1 MFFKILKKFKRSK
14 ARRGKITTAHGVINT
29 PCFMPIATR
38 GAVKNLTSEEL
49 KNLDA
54 EIILGNTYH
63 LFLRPG
69 EKLIK
74 KAGGL
79 QKFMSWNK
87 PILTDSGGFQVFSL
101 GQKKVI
107 KATEETRSPQW
118 RRPGLLSG
126 AGVEIYEKGVEFR
139 SPIDG
144 AKHFFTPERSM
155 QIQLDLG
162 SDIIMAFD
170 ECTPYPA
177 TREYAKNSLEITT
190 RWLARCKKY
199 FNKVQIL
206 SLRGAEATK
215 QSRGHWNKYEIATP
229 RFSGVRNDRK
239 RAGSILGNHFL
250 FGIIQGSTFK
260 DLREESARQIV
271 SLDTDGVAIGGVSV
285 GEPPE
290 KMLEV
295 LDWVAPFLP
304 EKKPHY
310 LMGVGYPEQIVE
322 AVKRGIDMFD
332 CVIPTRNARHGS
344 LFVWSK
350 KEIPLLTLPTGRQ
363 APSKRGGKSEAKFYD
378 VIHITNKKF
387 TSDFGPIDKACDCY
401 TCRNFNRAYLRHLFM
416 IKENLALRLAT
427 IHNLKFY
434 LDLMKKIRKEI

>member
-1 MFFKILKKFKRSK
+1 MFFKILKKSKQSK
-14 ARRGKITTAHGVINT
+14 ARQGKINTSHGVINT

-49 KNLDA
+49 KGLNA

-69 EKLIK
+69 EKLVK
-74 KAGGL
+74 KSGGL

-101 GQKKVI
+101 GQKRHGSS
-107 KATEETRSPQW
+107 THSPEGEFAQDDK
-118 RRPGLLSG
+118 RK
-126 AGVEIYEKGVEFR
+126 EISFVKMSEKGVEFR

-144 AKHFFTPERSM
+144 AKHFFTPEKSM

-177 TREYAKNSLEITT
+177 TREYAKNSLERTT
-190 RWLARCKKY
+190 RWATRCKEYLAAK
-199 FNKVQIL
+199 NQKPK
-206 SLRGAEATK
+206 TK
-215 QSRGHWNKYEIATP
+215 NQNYNAKIKNENYQR
-229 RFSGVRNDRK
+229 
-239 RAGSILGNHFL
+239 FL
-250 FGIIQGSTFK
+250 FGIIQGSVFK

-271 SLDTDGVAIGGVSV
+271 GLDTDGVAIGGVSV

-290 KMLEV
+290 KMMEV
-295 LDWVAPFLP
+295 LDWVAPYLP

-310 LMGVGYPEQIVE
+310 LMGVGYPEQIME

-344 LFVWSK
+344 LFVWSSK
-350 KEIPLLTLPTGRQ
+350 FLSGR
-363 APSKRGGKSEAKFYD
+363 GNIFKSTNFYD
-378 VIHITNKKF
+378 VLHITNKKF

-401 TCRNFNRAYLRHLFM
+401 ICRHYSRAYLRHLFM
-416 IKENLALRLAT
+416 TKENLGLRLAT

-434 LDLMKKIRKEI
+434 LDLMEKIRKEI

>member
-1 MFFKILKKFKRSK
+1 MFFKIFKKSK
-14 ARRGKITTAHGVINT
+14 TSRVRRGKIYTSHGVINT
-29 PCFMPIATR
+29 PCFMPIATKA
-38 GAVKNLTSEEL
+38 AVKNLTPEEL
-49 KNLDA
+49 KNLGA

-63 LFLRPG
+63 LYLRPG

-79 QKFMSWNK
+79 HKFINWEK

-101 GQKKVI
+101 GQKPRERNFSTAELASQNARLKQSSHEKFI
-107 KATEETRSPQW
+107 PTSFQ
-118 RRPGLLSG
+118 SG
-126 AGVEIYEKGVEFR
+126 VKISEKGVEFR

-144 AKHFFTPERSM
+144 AKHFLTPEKSM

-190 RWLARCKKY
+190 RWAERCKKY
-199 FNKVQIL
+199 LAKMREYNFSTAELASQNARLRQSSHEKFIPASFGKIKNINK
-206 SLRGAEATK
+206 
-215 QSRGHWNKYEIATP
+215 
-229 RFSGVRNDRK
+229 
-239 RAGSILGNHFL
+239 HFL

-271 SLDTDGVAIGGVSV
+271 NLDTDGVAIGGVSV

-290 KMLEV
+290 KMLDV
-295 LDWVAPFLP
+295 LDWVAPYLP
-304 EKKPHY
+304 ENKPHY

-332 CVIPTRNARHGS
+332 CVIPTRNARHGE
-344 LFVWSK
+344 LFVWNAKMENVFKSK
-350 KEIPLLTLPTGRQ
+350 
-363 APSKRGGKSEAKFYD
+363 SFYSS
-378 VIHITNKKF
+378 IHITNKKF
-387 TSDFGPIDKACDCY
+387 TADFGPLDKNCDCY
-401 TCRNFNRAYLRHLFM
+401 ACKNFSRAYLRHLF
-416 IKENLALRLAT
+416 IVKENLGLRLAT
-427 IHNLKFY
+427 IHNLAFY
-434 LDLMKKIRKEI
+434 LELMKRIRKEI

>member
-1 MFFKILKKFKRSK
+1 MFFKIIKKSKQSK
-14 ARRGKITTAHGVINT
+14 ARRGKITTSHGAINT

-49 KNLDA
+49 KELNA

-63 LFLRPG
+63 LFLKPG
-69 EKLIK
+69 EKLVK

-101 GQKKVI
+101 AKLRKM
-107 KATEETRSPQW
+107 S
-118 RRPGLLSG
+118 
-126 AGVEIYEKGVEFR
+126 EKGVEFR

-144 AKHFFTPERSM
+144 AKHFFTPEKSM

-190 RWLARCKKY
+190 RWAIRCKEYLAAKNQKSTINNQNY
-199 FNKVQIL
+199 SAKIKSENYQ
-206 SLRGAEATK
+206 R
-215 QSRGHWNKYEIATP
+215 
-229 RFSGVRNDRK
+229 
-239 RAGSILGNHFL
+239 FL

-260 DLREESARQIV
+260 DLREESAKQII

-290 KMLEV
+290 KMMEV

-310 LMGVGYPEQIVE
+310 LMGVGYPEQIVD

-344 LFVWSK
+344 LFVWSAK
-350 KEIPLLTLPTGRQ
+350 FLAGGRDIFR
-363 APSKRGGKSEAKFYD
+363 SKNFYD
-378 VIHITNKKF
+378 VVHITNKKF
-387 TSDFGPIDKACDCY
+387 TSDLGPIDKACDCY
-401 TCRNFNRAYLRHLFM
+401 ACRNFSRAYLRHLFM
-416 IKENLALRLAT
+416 TKENLGLRLAT

-434 LDLMKKIRKEI
+434 LDLMKKIRESI